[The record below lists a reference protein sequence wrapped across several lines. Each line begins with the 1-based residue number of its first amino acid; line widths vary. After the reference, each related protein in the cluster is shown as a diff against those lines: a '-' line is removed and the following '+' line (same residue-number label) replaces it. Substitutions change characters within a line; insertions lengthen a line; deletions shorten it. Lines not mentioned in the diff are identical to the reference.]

1 MRLAGALLAAFCAT
15 AAIRAAEPIRLDVD
29 LSHATRRIVHATM
42 RIPVAPGPCTL
53 LYPKW
58 LPGDHGPTGPVK
70 DLAGIF
76 FKAGGR
82 DLDWVRDPANMYAFH
97 VEVPAGIDE
106 LDIALDVLMPT
117 EPEGLPEGSS
127 VSDKLAILNWNH
139 VVLVPAPS
147 KGDAVTIQA
156 TLAVPAGW
164 SIATALP
171 VKASKAGET
180 TFEPASLTT
189 LLDSPVLAGA
199 YTKTI
204 VLDDRPGS
212 RVTMHLAADAPA
224 DLAMPADLEQAL
236 RRMIP
241 EADAMFGTR
250 HFKDYRFLVALSD
263 QVSQFAL
270 EHHESSDNRFR
281 ERSLVDED
289 QRRLMADTLAHE
301 YVHSWNGK
309 YRRPSGLRPDDF
321 ASPIDSSLLWVY
333 EGLTQYLGWV
343 LTARS
348 GQLTTADSLDGL
360 AVGAAEL
367 ELRAG
372 RRWRSLEDTGTAA
385 QILYETP
392 PAWSSWRRS
401 TDFYDEGTL
410 LWLDADV
417 TIRRLTKNAKSLDD
431 FCKRF
436 LGGGS
441 GRPEVVTFG
450 FDDVVAGLNAVA
462 PYDWATFLQDRVK
475 RRGDKAP
482 HSGIEGG
489 GWKLTF
495 GDTPSRYLSAVGA
508 VDETIDARYSIGLS
522 LDANGAVV
530 DVVPGS
536 AAWEAGIAPGMTLV
550 AVNERRFSKDV
561 LSDAIAAGKD
571 APAKLVLIVEN
582 ADYFRTVAFD
592 VHGGLRY
599 PVLARGDGPDVLG
612 AILAPKAGTT
622 YNKPATTTK
631 R

>member
-1 MRLAGALLAAFCAT
+1 MKVPGILLATCLASLT
-15 AAIRAAEPIRLDVD
+15 ARAAEPIRLDVD
-29 LSHATRRIVHATM
+29 LSQATRRIVHATL
-42 RIPVAPGPCTL
+42 RIPVTPGPCTL

-76 FKAGGR
+76 FNAGGH
-82 DLDWVRDPANMYAFH
+82 DLDWVRDPENMYAFR
-97 VEVPAGIDE
+97 VEVPAGSSE
-106 LDIALDVLMPT
+106 LSVLLDVLMPT

-156 TLAVPAGW
+156 TLRVPAGW
-164 SIATALP
+164 SIGTALP
-171 VKASKAGET
+171 VRSSKAGET
-180 TFEPASLTT
+180 TFQPVSLTT
-189 LLDSPVLAGA
+189 LLDSPALTGA
-199 YTKTI
+199 YFRTI
-204 VLDDRPGS
+204 VLDERPGA
-212 RVTMHLAADAPA
+212 RVVMDLAADAPA
-224 DLAMPADLEQAL
+224 DLAMPAALEQAFRKL
-236 RRMIP
+236 VT
-241 EADAMFGTR
+241 ESDALFGTR
-250 HFKDYRFLVALSD
+250 HFADYHFLVALSD
-263 QVSQFAL
+263 QVSIFSL
-270 EHHESSDNRFR
+270 EHHASSDNRFR
-281 ERSLVDED
+281 ERSLIDDD
-289 QRRLMADTLAHE
+289 QRRLMSDTLAHE

-309 YRRPSGLRPDDF
+309 YKRPAGLRPDDF

-348 GQLTTADSLDGL
+348 GQLSTADSLDTL
-360 AVGAAEL
+360 AVAAAEL
-367 ELRAG
+367 DLRVG

-392 PAWSSWRRS
+392 SAWTSWRRS

-410 LWLDADV
+410 LWLDVDV

-436 LGGGS
+436 LGGGT
-441 GRPEVVTFG
+441 GRPEVVTYG

-462 PYDWATFLQDRVK
+462 PHDWATFLTDRVK
-475 RRGDKAP
+475 RRGSKAP
-482 HSGIEGG
+482 LGGIDGG

-495 GDTPSRYLSAVGA
+495 GDAPSRYLEAVEA
-508 VDETIDARYSIGLS
+508 VDETIDERYSIGLS
-522 LDANGAVV
+522 LDGKGAVV

-536 AAWEAGIAPGMTLV
+536 APWEAGIAPGMKLV
-550 AVNERRFSKDV
+550 AVNERRFSKDAF
-561 LSDAIAAGKD
+561 LEAIAAGKD
-571 APAKLVLIVEN
+571 APATLALIVEN

-592 VHGGLRY
+592 VQGGLRY